1 MMARRFVADFDSS
14 AAMLRALASF
24 LHGRDFPALGT
35 HRHTHPLF
43 ETLLPVVNHL
53 SVPLREAAFV
63 RGGLAE
69 ALTPRALAHF
79 DAEALARWVVAR
91 YPRRR
96 YPAAVVGASNG
107 ALVHLCAAL
116 GIPWLPQTQLLSVRH
131 DGRVL
136 VDEPLKDL
144 DFARE
149 PARRLL
155 ESHPDLQL
163 HHTHD
168 ANHDRLLLRGLTHF
182 RVKRRRLGAAY
193 VRFLEDV
200 LEPGATLFVSE
211 CELRWPTL
219 RQGERHVFQQG
230 ALGGASPDEYYL
242 GGPRVEAW
250 LRSQGSSHP
259 RWPTPPPDSDSPE
272 AEWGFEPAL
281 SEDLQRL
288 ARKRRWRL
296 RRIVYPE
303 PEALSPL
310 VADLYRHWYRDRRM
324 PLGQLLVESSI
335 LLEPWWALR
344 TGAVPFWMVL
354 NTRPSARALEHYLDA
369 SEPWDALFLMLCSR
383 GVDSLGMAPLQRW
396 RELLSR
402 GLDRGELVGVDER
415 EYPRDFASVVRYH
428 PALKRALAPR
438 HAMPER
444 MGLERL
450 EAFLRQHGDRYA
462 VRWHDT
468 DTRPRHSS
476 AGVSSSWMN

>member
-131 DGRVL
+131 DGRVP

>member
-1 MMARRFVADFDSS
+1 MMARRFVADFDSA
-14 AAMLRALASF
+14 AAMLRALAGF

-35 HRHTHPLF
+35 HRHTRPLF
-43 ETLLPVVNHL
+43 EALLPVVNRL
-53 SVPLREAAFV
+53 PVPKREAAYV
-63 RGGLAE
+63 RSGLAE
-69 ALTPRALAHF
+69 ALTPRALTHF
-79 DAEALARWVVAR
+79 DAEALARWVVSR

-96 YPAAVVGASNG
+96 YPAAVVGSSNG

-131 DGRVL
+131 DGRVP

-149 PARRLL
+149 PARHLL

-242 GGPRVEAW
+242 GGPRVEDW
-250 LRSQGSSHP
+250 LRRQGSPHS

-281 SEDLQRL
+281 LEDLQRL
-288 ARKRRWRL
+288 ARERRWRL

-310 VADLYRHWYRDRRM
+310 VADLYRHWYRDRHM

-383 GVDSLGMAPLQRW
+383 GVDSLGLAPLQRW
-396 RELLSR
+396 RELLAR
-402 GLDRGELVGVDER
+402 GLDRGELLGVDER
-415 EYPRDFASVVRYH
+415 EYPRDFAAVVRYH
-428 PALKRALAPR
+428 PALKRALDAR
-438 HAMPER
+438 HPMPER

-450 EAFLRQHGDRYA
+450 DAFLRQHGDRYA

-468 DTRPRHSS
+468 DTRPRHTS